1 MAYAKKAAKK
11 VAKGKAATGKD
22 KFMAMVAAKKKKAKG
37 KK

>member
-1 MAYAKKAAKK
+1 MAYAKKVGKR
-11 VAKGKAATGKD
+11 VAKGKVEKGKD